1 MGTWDDGLYDNDHAL
16 DVLPE
21 MTEGVDLDRSP
32 AHLAVGIG
40 LRVWMASSSLE
51 PHSGEIRAALQRHE
65 AWLAEL
71 PEEARKALC
80 DIADNPKAASERR
93 GSRTPE
99 DRAVLGTYN
108 EGPRIDVLFRVQG
121 ADDVIREVADKCIAH
136 LDEVTRHEDADLYEI
151 AGDLAP
157 LGVLLEMRAVGVRV
171 PRAKIKAWQAAF
183 RRMDESTDAERA
195 FWDKYVARVKR
206 GFARLTSA

>member
-21 MTEGVDLDRSP
+21 MTQGIDLDKSP
-32 AHLAVGIG
+32 AHLSVGVG
-40 LRVWMASSSLE
+40 LRLWMASSSFDT
-51 PHSGEIRAALQRHE
+51 HSDEVRAAIHRHE
-65 AWLAEL
+65 GWLLEL
-71 PEEARKALC
+71 PEDAREELRE
-80 DIADNPKAASERR
+80 IADDPKAVCERR

-108 EGPRIDVLFRVQG
+108 EGPRVDALFRVPG
-121 ADDVIREVADKCIAH
+121 ADAVIRDVAERCMAH
-136 LDEVTRHEDADLYEI
+136 LDELTRHEDADLYEV

-171 PRAKIKAWQAAF
+171 PRAKVKAWQAAF
-183 RRMDESTDAERA
+183 KRMDETTDAERS
-195 FWDKYVARVKR
+195 FWDKYVTRVKK
-206 GFARLTSA
+206 GFARLASA

>member
-21 MTEGVDLDRSP
+21 MTEGVDLDKSP

-40 LRVWMASSSLE
+40 LRVWMAPTSLE
-51 PHSGEIRAALQRHE
+51 LHGEEIRGALQRHE
-65 AWLAEL
+65 GWLAEL
-71 PEEARKALC
+71 PEEAREALRE
-80 DIADNPKAASERR
+80 IASDPKGACERR
-93 GSRTPE
+93 GSRTTE

-108 EGPRIDVLFRVQG
+108 EGPRIDALFRVPG
-121 ADDVIREVADKCIAH
+121 AHEVIGDVAEKCIAH
-136 LDEVTRHEDADLYEI
+136 LDELTRHEDADLYEI

-171 PRAKIKAWQAAF
+171 PRAKVKAWQAAF
-183 RRMDESTDAERA
+183 RRMEESTDAERA
-195 FWDKYVARVKR
+195 FWDKYVTRVKK
-206 GFARLTSA
+206 GLTRLANA

>member
-21 MTEGVDLDRSP
+21 LTEGVDLDKSP

-40 LRVWMASSSLE
+40 LRIWMAPASLQLQG
-51 PHSGEIRAALQRHE
+51 GEVRAALGRHE
-65 AWLAEL
+65 GWLAEL
-71 PEEARKALC
+71 PDEAREALLA
-80 DIADNPKAASERR
+80 IATDPKTACGRR
-93 GSRTPE
+93 ASRTQE

-108 EGPRIDVLFRVQG
+108 EGPRIDALFRVPG
-121 ADDVIREVADKCIAH
+121 ADAVIREVADKCMAH
-136 LDEVTRHEDADLYEI
+136 LDELIVHEDADLYEG

-171 PRAKIKAWQAAF
+171 PRAKVKAWQAAF
-183 RRMDESTDAERA
+183 RRMDEATDAERI
-195 FWDKYVARVKR
+195 FWDKYVTRVKK
-206 GFARLTSA
+206 GLTRLANA

>member
-40 LRVWMASSSLE
+40 LRLWMAASSL
-51 PHSGEIRAALQRHE
+51 HLHTDEIRAALGRHE
-65 AWLAEL
+65 GWLAEL
-71 PEEARKALC
+71 PEEAREALRA
-80 DIADNPKAASERR
+80 IAADPKAAAERR
-93 GSRTPE
+93 GSRTQE

-108 EGPRIDVLFRVQG
+108 EGPRIDALFRVQG
-121 ADDVIREVADKCIAH
+121 AGDVIREVAEKCIAH
-136 LDEVTRHEDADLYEI
+136 LDELTRHEDADLYEI

-183 RRMDESTDAERA
+183 RRMDETTDAERV
-195 FWDKYVARVKR
+195 FWDKYVTRVKK
-206 GFARLTSA
+206 GFARLATA